1 MKIADL
7 LMLGASL
14 AVIQSRVKGE
24 MLGLPTPSPAVPP
37 NRYGGWRE
45 RYTKSVVPEFRDK
58 VAPDLSRQEA
68 RALMR
73 KIAKLETHQAKAN
86 GKEAAR
92 LDKKSRRRHRN
103 GPANTTLASADV
115 GLSG

>member
-24 MLGLPTPSPAVPP
+24 MLGLPTPSPTVPP

-45 RYTKSVVPEFRDK
+45 RYTKSVVPEFRGK

-68 RALMR
+68 RTLMR
-73 KIAKLETHQAKAN
+73 KIAKLEAHEAKVN

-92 LDKKSRRRHRN
+92 LDRKSRRAQKARAAHVN
-103 GPANTTLASADV
+103 SA
-115 GLSG
+115 

>member
-24 MLGLPTPSPAVPP
+24 PFRPPAPPPSPPIPP
-37 NRYGGWRE
+37 QRYGDWRDALP
-45 RYTKSVVPEFRDK
+45 RVHQEFAGR
-58 VAPDLSRQEA
+58 VAPDLSHQEA
-68 RALMR
+68 RSLMR

-92 LDKKSRRRHRN
+92 LDKKSRRRLRN
-103 GPANTTLASADV
+103 VDAG
-115 GLSG
+115 